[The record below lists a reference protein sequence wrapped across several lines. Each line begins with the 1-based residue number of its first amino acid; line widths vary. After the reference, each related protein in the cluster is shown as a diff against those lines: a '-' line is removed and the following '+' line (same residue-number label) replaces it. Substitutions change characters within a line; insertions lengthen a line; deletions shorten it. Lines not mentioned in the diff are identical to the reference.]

1 MNIGKANEY
10 VEFKESLTEYETGIK
25 FIFLMLCNGY
35 DEAIYFD
42 SYLKNMVK
50 EVYDF
55 RCNI

>member
-1 MNIGKANEY
+1 MNIGKENECE
-10 VEFKESLTEYETGIK
+10 EFKELLTEYETAIK
-25 FIFLMLCNGY
+25 FISLMLSKGY

-55 RCNI
+55 RCDI